1 MGQSYTELVV
11 WQRARQL
18 VKLVYEFS
26 REFPRD
32 EIYGLTS
39 QLRRA
44 AVSVPSNIAEGQA
57 RQSQKDFLRFLSVAR
72 GSLAEVQTQAMIA
85 FDLGYVLNDK
95 MLALLEETKHVYR
108 LLNAL
113 YGAIERRVNNGSAKN

>member
-1 MGQSYTELVV
+1 LGQSYTELVV